1 MYGLSDAVIT
11 DICGVFRHFPNI
23 DRVLIFGSR
32 VKGVY
37 SEGSDID
44 LAVMG
49 EGLTFN
55 QLMDINIRIE
65 DLGLLYKVDVVD
77 YNKNVGTPIGQ
88 HIDRVGKLF
97 YERDGEAGNGK

>member
-32 VKGVY
+32 AKGVY

-49 EGLTFN
+49 EELTFN